1 MHSPC
6 TQPQFSSGCL
16 LMMIPRQRKAFVS
29 AHLLFTLAF
38 VVHLSTIAYDLKY
51 PQYPSIRMRKTELR
65 NIDFPLVFKF
75 CVRDVKKT
83 EKFKKLG
90 YDSSYNVFIGKSKF
104 NESLFG
110 WNGHTKNY
118 STLMPV
124 RGKI

>member
-1 MHSPC
+1 
-6 TQPQFSSGCL
+6 
-16 LMMIPRQRKAFVS
+16 MIPRQRKAFVS
-29 AHLLFTLAF
+29 AANLFFTLAF
-38 VVHLSTIAYDLKY
+38 VIHLSTIAYDLKY

-83 EKFKKLG
+83 EKFQKLG
-90 YDSSYNVFIGKSKF
+90 YDSRYNAFIGKSKF